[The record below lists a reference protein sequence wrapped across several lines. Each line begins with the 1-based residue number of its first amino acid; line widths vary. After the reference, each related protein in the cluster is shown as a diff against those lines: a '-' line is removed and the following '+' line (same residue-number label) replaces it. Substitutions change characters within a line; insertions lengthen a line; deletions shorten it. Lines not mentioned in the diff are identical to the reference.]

1 MKYLLILLSFISM
14 SRLSAQNI
22 LLVNDNDFILEN
34 TDSITDAL
42 DLSSY
47 DNYVLWSIP
56 DSAGEYPTSSFMS
69 TFDLV
74 IWYCSADGTGLLL
87 WDGATTGNGDLVTY
101 ILDGHPLWVIGSDIL
116 YEQYSAAPDAFTI
129 GDFTYDFLGI
139 ANYNVQSYGDDGN
152 LGVPQ
157 LDSMTGVPSYFPDSI
172 AWTFSTYWWVDGVTG
187 RSGTFPMYEMGPS
200 SYILAGEVSMLHNT
214 LDGVNVMTTLF
225 DPALMNNQLNRIE
238 FIEAGITYLL
248 PADLSTGLEEL
259 ALFQIFPNPTNGI
272 VTLKNI
278 PANAEKITVTDM
290 QGKIV
295 HHVLTANL
303 DIESL
308 DLSNLKSG
316 VYQISLFTTNG
327 ISSHQKIIIR

>member
-1 MKYLLILLSFISM
+1 MNYLLLLLSLICAVN
-14 SRLSAQNI
+14 LSAQNI
-22 LLVNDNDFILEN
+22 LLVNDNDYILEN

-42 DLSSY
+42 NLSDY
-47 DNYVLWSIP
+47 NNYVLWSIP
-56 DSAGEYPTSSFMS
+56 DSAGEYPASSYMA

-74 IWYCSADGTGLLL
+74 IWYCSTDGTGLLV
-87 WDGATTGNGDLVTY
+87 WNGTSAGNEELVTH
-101 ILDGHPLWVIGSDIL
+101 ILDGHPVWVIGSDML
-116 YEQYSAAPDAFTI
+116 YAQYGAAPDAFVVS
-129 GDFTYDFLGI
+129 DFAYDFLGI
-139 ANYNVQSYGDDGN
+139 SNYNVQSYGDDGS

-225 DPALMNNQLNRIE
+225 DPALMNNQLNRIT
-238 FIEAGITYLL
+238 FLEAGITYLL
-248 PADLSTGLEEL
+248 PADLSTDADESE
-259 ALFQIFPNPTNGI
+259 LFQIFPNPTNGM

-278 PANAEKITVTDM
+278 PANAEQITVTDL

-303 DIESL
+303 DNELL
-308 DLSNLKSG
+308 DLSNLQSG
-316 VYQISLFTTNG
+316 IYQISLLTTNG
-327 ISSHQKIIIR
+327 ISSHQKIIVR